1 MERHFS
7 FEPLA
12 GERVGWGR
20 NFNKRV
26 KASDLNMKV
35 VKVEWKRRR
44 IMKQHLEEVFM
55 TLSDGTVLVADTGQ
69 NDLFRGKD
77 IVLIS
82 SQNVP
87 EKMQMANTE
96 NINSN
101 PAMVTD
107 DPEIIGLV
115 SKFIYAIKNDK
126 FIEKVEVR

>member
-1 MERHFS
+1 
-7 FEPLA
+7 
-12 GERVGWGR
+12 
-20 NFNKRV
+20 
-26 KASDLNMKV
+26 MKV

-115 SKFIYAIKNDK
+115 SEFIYAIKNDK
-126 FIEKVEVR
+126 FIEKVEVG